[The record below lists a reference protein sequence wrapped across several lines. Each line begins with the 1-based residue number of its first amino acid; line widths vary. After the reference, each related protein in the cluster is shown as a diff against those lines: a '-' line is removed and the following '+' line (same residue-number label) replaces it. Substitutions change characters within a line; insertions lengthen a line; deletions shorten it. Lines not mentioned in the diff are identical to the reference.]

1 LPAAVFLL
9 VTAAGIGRWDE
20 RPVVAGPGEVCVL
33 KTLSLLRQVL
43 VIAAAA
49 LLVSACNDQ
58 GSTTSSQSSSAS
70 SSVSTVST
78 TATLSWEAPTA
89 NTNGSALT
97 NLAGYKIYYG
107 GSPSKMTDSVQIKS
121 VGVQTY
127 VIDNLSAGT
136 WYFAIMAV
144 TSAGTESALSNVVSL
159 TIG

>member
-1 LPAAVFLL
+1 
-9 VTAAGIGRWDE
+9 
-20 RPVVAGPGEVCVL
+20 L
-33 KTLSLLRQVL
+33 KTLSALRQVL
-43 VIAAAA
+43 VIAGAA

-58 GSTTSSQSSSAS
+58 GSTTSSQSSAAS

-107 GSPSKMTDSVQIKS
+107 ASPTKMTDSVQIKS

-127 VIDNLSAGT
+127 VIDNLAAGT